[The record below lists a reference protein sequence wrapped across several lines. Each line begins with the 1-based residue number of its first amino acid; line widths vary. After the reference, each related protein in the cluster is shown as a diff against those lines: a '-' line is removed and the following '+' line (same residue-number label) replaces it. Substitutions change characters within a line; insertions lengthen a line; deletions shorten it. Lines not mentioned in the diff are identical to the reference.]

1 MDTLHK
7 SVTKCDACNGSFF
20 VISCRISNYH
30 IQLYV
35 TCTVYHLLIGDAIGF
50 LLIWDGCVTAYHR
63 SHKQNSLNHEI

>member
-1 MDTLHK
+1 MSAVVVLITSHIND
-7 SVTKCDACNGSFF
+7 
-20 VISCRISNYH
+20 ISYRIFKDH